1 MELLGDTIGEV
12 RAGTGTA
19 HRRTPDGDWCP
30 YGTDT
35 DTDTDTGKIRSE
47 SVPAKT
53 VVETGSPRE
62 TKGSQG
68 KPSPILKS
76 GAEMVV
82 SVSD

>member
-1 MELLGDTIGEV
+1 M
-12 RAGTGTA
+12 RAGTGTGTA
-19 HRRTPDGDWCP
+19 HRRTPDGDWSP
-30 YGTDT
+30 YG
-35 DTDTDTGKIRSE
+35 TDTDTGKIRSE

-62 TKGSQG
+62 TKGS
-68 KPSPILKS
+68 PILKS